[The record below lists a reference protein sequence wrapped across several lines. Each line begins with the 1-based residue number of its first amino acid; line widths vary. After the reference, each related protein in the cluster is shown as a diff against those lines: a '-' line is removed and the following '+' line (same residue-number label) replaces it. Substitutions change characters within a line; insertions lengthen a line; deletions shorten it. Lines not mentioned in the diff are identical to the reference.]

1 MGSQS
6 GAVGSS
12 LPGAVMTNG
21 VSSQDGAAERSVV
34 VRIRLEDKGCRPKS
48 VAVQPGRSFGSDR
61 ILRGSQ
67 LGSRRSVSV
76 ACHRCSVMM
85 TRAWPQGLARI
96 VACCLD
102 SSGRQ
107 GLSTEPPRSS
117 LESRKSHRLEPS
129 QVSSGFARP
138 GAVRWRDDTSW
149 PQGKNVSD
157 VRQCRPEAW
166 SSPDGQVRGRQ
177 STRNG
182 CAARFSSGGT
192 TVVDRKRCA
201 ARQGAECQL
210 LVAGNGLTAR

>member
-1 MGSQS
+1 MYVIQIGRSPTDQSFGVGRILRGSQS
-6 GAVGSS
+6 GSHIGAVGSS
-12 LPGAVMTNG
+12 LPGAVMTNR

-85 TRAWPQGLARI
+85 TRVWPQGPARI

-107 GLSTEPPRSS
+107 GLSTEPPWSS
-117 LESRKSHRLEPS
+117 PQSRKSRRLEPS

-138 GAVRWRDDTSW
+138 GNREMEDR
-149 PQGKNVSD
+149 
-157 VRQCRPEAW
+157 CRL
-166 SSPDGQVRGRQ
+166 
-177 STRNG
+177 
-182 CAARFSSGGT
+182 
-192 TVVDRKRCA
+192 A
-201 ARQGAECQL
+201 ARQEC
-210 LVAGNGLTAR
+210 VGRPSVPTRGLTIARWPGQR

>member
-1 MGSQS
+1 LGSQS

-48 VAVQPGRSFGSDR
+48 VAVQPRRSFGSDR

-85 TRAWPQGLARI
+85 TRAWPQGPARI

-107 GLSTEPPRSS
+107 GLSTEPPWSS
-117 LESRKSHRLEPS
+117 PQSRKSRRLEPS
-129 QVSSGFARP
+129 QVSGGSARP
-138 GAVRWRDDTSW
+138 GTVRWRNDTIW
-149 PQGKNVSD
+149 PQGKNVSN
-157 VRQCRPEAW
+157 VRRGRPEVLAVARW
-166 SSPDGQVRGRQ
+166 SDQRQAVDSKRLGRKVQQAERRPSLIGSAAPQGKVRRVNCWQ
-177 STRNG
+177 P
-182 CAARFSSGGT
+182 
-192 TVVDRKRCA
+192 
-201 ARQGAECQL
+201 L
-210 LVAGNGLTAR
+210 PLTAR

>member
-12 LPGAVMTNG
+12 LPGAAMTNR
-21 VSSQDGAAERSVV
+21 VSSQDAAAERSIVL
-34 VRIRLEDKGCRPKS
+34 RIRLEDKGCRPRS

-67 LGSRRSVSV
+67 LGSRQSVSV

-85 TRAWPQGLARI
+85 TRVWPQGLARI

-107 GLSTEPPRSS
+107 GLSTEPPWSS
-117 LESRKSHRLEPS
+117 PESRRSHRLEPS

-138 GAVRWRDDTSW
+138 GAVRWTNDTDW
-149 PQGKNVSD
+149 PQGENVSD
-157 VRQCRPEAW
+157 VRQCRSEAW
-166 SSPDGQVRGRQ
+166 SSPDGRSEAGSRLE
-177 STRNG
+177 T
-182 CAARFSSGGT
+182 AAPQGSAGGGT
-192 TVVDRKRCA
+192 TVVDRKCCA
-201 ARQGAECQL
+201 ARRGAECQL
-210 LVAGNGLTAR
+210 LVAGNA